1 MSLLKKIISLFKK
14 EDNVLRYGD
23 SFAYNYDTRFRI
35 GDTVRIKRDADV
47 PVGYKGMESIIVEY
61 VNPIIYSYPYGL
73 KMHGSKS
80 LLWVN
85 KYDIEEVR

>member
-23 SFAYNYDTRFRI
+23 SFAYNYTEFKI
-35 GDTVRIKRDADV
+35 GDIVRIKMDADV
-47 PVGYKGMESIIVEY
+47 PVRYKGRKSIIVES
-61 VNPIIYSYPYGL
+61 VNSKVYPKPYGL
-73 KMHGSKS
+73 KMQGSKS

-85 KYDIEEVR
+85 KYDIEVVR